1 MARHAVFHSLRV
13 AEIEKLTDDAVGL
26 TFDVPD
32 ELADDYRFTPGQ
44 HVTVRT
50 PKAGDDVRRN
60 YSICATPEAGKLRIG
75 VKRISGGGFST
86 YALERMRVG
95 DEIDVMTPTGRFCTS
110 PDPAHAR
117 HIACVAAGS
126 GITPI
131 LSILA
136 SVLEAEPESTA
147 TLLYGNRGV
156 STVMFLDELTDLKD
170 RFTER
175 FQLVHVLS
183 REHPEIELFA
193 GRIDRPKFSR
203 FLETLLPPDAV
214 DDWYLCGPHDMV
226 DELRR
231 VLSESGVPRE
241 HVHTELFHVGPV
253 PAPQPQPTP
262 ADGAAGSAEACEVI
276 AILDGRRSTFRL
288 ASDGPPVLEAVLTV
302 RSDAPFACRGGVCG
316 TCRAR
321 VVEGAVRMDQCYA
334 LEPDEVANG
343 YALTCQSHPTTEKLI
358 VDYDG

>member
-13 AEIEKLTDDAVGL
+13 ADIEKLTEDAVAL
-26 TFDVPD
+26 TFEIPD
-32 ELADDYRFTPGQ
+32 ELVEDYRFTPGQ

-50 PKAGDDVRRN
+50 AKAGDDVRRN
-60 YSICATPEAGKLRIG
+60 YSICATPAQRKLRIG

-86 YALERMRVG
+86 YALERIQVG
-95 DEIDVMTPTGRFCTS
+95 DEVDVMTPTGRFCTA
-110 PDPAHAR
+110 PDPARSR
-117 HIACVAAGS
+117 HLVCVAAGS

-131 LSILA
+131 LSILG
-136 SVLEAEPESTA
+136 SVLEAEPASTV

-156 STVMFLDELTDLKD
+156 SSVMFLDELTDYKD

-175 FQLVHVLS
+175 LQLVHVLS
-183 REHPEIELFA
+183 REQPDIELFA
-193 GRIDRPKFSR
+193 GRIDRAKFTR
-203 FLETLLPPDAV
+203 FLRTLVPPDTV
-214 DDWYLCGPHDMV
+214 DEWYLCGPHEMV
-226 DELRR
+226 DELRG
-231 VLSESGVPRE
+231 VLSESGVPRQN
-241 HVHTELFHVGPV
+241 VHTELFHVGPAPV
-253 PAPQPQPTP
+253 PRHAP
-262 ADGAAGSAEACEVI
+262 AASEDGGECEVT

-302 RSDAPFACRGGVCG
+302 RGDAPFACRGGVCG

-343 YALTCQSHPTTEKLI
+343 YALTCQSHPTTERLV